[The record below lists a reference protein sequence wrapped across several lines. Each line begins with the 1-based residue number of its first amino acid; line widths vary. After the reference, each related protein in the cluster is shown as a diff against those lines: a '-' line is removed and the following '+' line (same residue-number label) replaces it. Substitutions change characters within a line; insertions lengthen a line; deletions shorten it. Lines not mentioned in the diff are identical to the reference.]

1 MCTFEDIGE
10 EVYEEMINQNSYWN
24 VVKREEE
31 AQEEYY
37 NYIEEDYE
45 DDCEDDF

>member
-10 EVYEEMINQNSYWN
+10 EVYEEMIDPNSYIN

-37 NYIEEDYE
+37 NYYEEDYE
-45 DDCEDDF
+45 DDCEDVF